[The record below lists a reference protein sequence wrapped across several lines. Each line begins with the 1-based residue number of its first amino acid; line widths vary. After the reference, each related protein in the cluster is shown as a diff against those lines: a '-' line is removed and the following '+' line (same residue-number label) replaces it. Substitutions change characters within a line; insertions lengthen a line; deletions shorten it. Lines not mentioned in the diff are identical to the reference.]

1 MPKPSLSPPTVK
13 KRSEEARRDF
23 GGSEEGWERGGWEGR
38 VGPPTDRT
46 TRTVGQGEATEDG
59 RDEAG
64 SGGKHG
70 AVGGARQ
77 LRIECG

>member
-23 GGSEEGWERGGWEGR
+23 GGSEEGWERGGWEGG
-38 VGPPTDRT
+38 VGPPTD
-46 TRTVGQGEATEDG
+46 RTVGQGEATEDG